1 MRPIRDRSSTTTWQS
16 CCPISKL
23 KSCGVP
29 IRPKHS
35 SYCQSAGSLN
45 APSHGSTA
53 AAAWQRIGRTSIVRL
68 SLSCAS
74 PQSASCC
81 ENSVIPLDVLG
92 QTLSCQ
98 TNLNNVPMQM
108 PVPVQTTRRITL
120 LTQFELRIESSRDG
134 LSPIPGEIIVP
145 SLTKGTQYWLINAA
159 VNTPPAKSRWLQ
171 ITA

>member
-23 KSCGVP
+23 KSCGAP
-29 IRPKHS
+29 IRHKHS

-45 APSHGSTA
+45 APSPCSTVVEDLP
-53 AAAWQRIGRTSIVRL
+53 RIGRTSIVRL

-92 QTLSCQ
+92 QTLRASFARPSV
-98 TNLNNVPMQM
+98 LYVP
-108 PVPVQTTRRITL
+108 
-120 LTQFELRIESSRDG
+120 
-134 LSPIPGEIIVP
+134 LSLDE
-145 SLTKGTQYWLINAA
+145 
-159 VNTPPAKSRWLQ
+159 
-171 ITA
+171 

>member
-23 KSCGVP
+23 KSCGAP

-45 APSHGSTA
+45 APSPGSTVVEDLP
-53 AAAWQRIGRTSIVRL
+53 RIGRTSIVRL

-92 QTLSCQ
+92 QTLRVCLRRPSV
-98 TNLNNVPMQM
+98 LYVP
-108 PVPVQTTRRITL
+108 
-120 LTQFELRIESSRDG
+120 
-134 LSPIPGEIIVP
+134 LSLDE
-145 SLTKGTQYWLINAA
+145 
-159 VNTPPAKSRWLQ
+159 
-171 ITA
+171 